1 MAATVTV
8 ASMDDYTTTISM
20 TYAVVINLHVSEQK
34 YEKYEN
40 FQNETHGAPR
50 IEAAGRLFPHILDAF
65 TYILSEAKVHAKHL
79 PA

>member
-1 MAATVTV
+1 
-8 ASMDDYTTTISM
+8 M

-34 YEKYEN
+34 YEKYDN

-50 IEAAGRLFPHILDAF
+50 IGAAGRLVPHILDAF